1 MKNNTVYL
9 ALGSN
14 ISPKK
19 NIALALKHLAKIG
32 KVISVSKFIKT
43 KPEGYLNQAD
53 FLNGAVKF
61 ETSLTPKVLL
71 KELKNIEK
79 ILKRNTPFRN
89 GPRTIDIDIIFYG
102 NLVLKIANLI
112 IPHPRADKRLFVL
125 KPLAEIAPCKVHP
138 TLKKQIKT
146 LLKKCICNTL

>member
-14 ISPKK
+14 INPKR
-19 NIALALKHLAKIG
+19 NVALALKYLAKIG
-32 KVISVSKFIKT
+32 RVISVSKFIKT

-61 ETSLTPKVLL
+61 QTSLTPQDLL
-71 KELKNIEK
+71 KELKNIERL
-79 ILKRNTPFRN
+79 LKRNTPFRN

-102 NLVLKIANLI
+102 NLVLKTEELTV
-112 IPHPRADKRLFVL
+112 PHPRAHKRLFVL
-125 KPLAEIAPCKVHP
+125 KPLAEIAPCKIHP
-138 TLKKQIKT
+138 TLKKQVRT
-146 LLKKCICNTL
+146 LLKELV

>member
-14 ISPKK
+14 IKPKK
-19 NIALALKHLAKIG
+19 NVTLALKELKKIG
-32 KVISVSKFIKT
+32 KIICVSKFIKT

-61 ETSLTPKVLL
+61 QTALSPQDLL

-89 GPRTIDIDIIFYG
+89 GPRTIDIDIIFYN
-102 NLVLKIANLI
+102 NLILKTADLI
-112 IPHPRADKRLFVL
+112 IPHPRADKRFFVL
-125 KPLAEIAPCKVHP
+125 KPLSEIAPCKVHP

-146 LLKKCICNTL
+146 LIKFF

>member
-1 MKNNTVYL
+1 MKNNIVYL

-14 ISPKK
+14 IEPKK
-19 NIALALKHLAKIG
+19 NIKLALKEFGKIG
-32 KVISVSKFIKT
+32 KVISTSKFIKT

-61 ETSLTPKVLL
+61 QTQLTPENLL

-79 ILKRNTPFRN
+79 FLKRNTPFRN

-102 NLVLKIANLI
+102 NLILKTPNLT
-112 IPHPRADKRLFVL
+112 IPHPRADKRFFVL
-125 KPLAEIAPCKVHP
+125 KPLAEIAPHKTHP
-138 TLKKQIKT
+138 ILKKQVKT
-146 LLKKCICNTL
+146 LLDNL

>member
-14 ISPKK
+14 INPKR
-19 NIALALKHLAKIG
+19 NVALALKYLAKIG
-32 KVISVSKFIKT
+32 RVISVSKFIKT

-61 ETSLTPKVLL
+61 QTSLTPQDLL
-71 KELKNIEK
+71 KELKNIERL
-79 ILKRNTPFRN
+79 LKRNTPFRN

-102 NLVLKIANLI
+102 NLVLKTEELTV
-112 IPHPRADKRLFVL
+112 PHPRAHKRLFVL
-125 KPLAEIAPCKVHP
+125 KPLAEIAPCKIHP
-138 TLKKQIKT
+138 TLKKQVRT
-146 LLKKCICNTL
+146 LLEELV

>member
-1 MKNNTVYL
+1 MASDF

-14 ISPKK
+14 IEPNK
-19 NIALALKHLAKIG
+19 NIKLALKELAKIG
-32 KVISVSKFIKT
+32 EIISVSKFIKT

-61 ETSLTPKVLL
+61 QTALLPQKLL
-71 KELKNIEK
+71 KELKNIEQ

-102 NLVLKIANLI
+102 NSVLKTTNLI
-112 IPHPRADKRLFVL
+112 IPHPRAHKRFFVL
-125 KPLAEIAPCKVHP
+125 KPLSEIAPCKVHP
-138 TLKKQIKT
+138 ILKKQVRT
-146 LLKKCICNTL
+146 LLKELK

>member
-14 ISPKK
+14 INPKK

-32 KVISVSKFIKT
+32 RVISVSKFIKT

-61 ETSLTPKVLL
+61 QTSLTPQDLL

-102 NLVLKIANLI
+102 NLILETAELSV
-112 IPHPRADKRLFVL
+112 PHPRAHKRLFVL
-125 KPLAEIAPCKVHP
+125 KPLAEIAPCKIHP
-138 TLKKQIKT
+138 TLKKQVRT
-146 LLKKCICNTL
+146 LLKELV